1 MSKKNKDVIVAAT
14 NKLSE
19 DIKSLTAKKQG
30 ALQVFVDTASQL
42 QSVNAQ
48 LDDKINQCDEIMS
61 LVASVKTDA
70 ETMKAD
76 NDVICEKIRAIIGE

>member
-1 MSKKNKDVIVAAT
+1 MSKNNKDVIVAAT
-14 NKLSE
+14 TKLSA
-19 DIKSLTAKKQG
+19 DIKELTNKKQI
-30 ALQVFVDTASQL
+30 ALQVFVNTASQL

-48 LDDKINQCDEIMS
+48 LDDKINQCDELMS

-76 NDVICEKIRAIIGE
+76 NDVICEKIRAIIGD

>member
-19 DIKSLTAKKQG
+19 DIKELTSKKQG
-30 ALQVFVDTASQL
+30 ALQVFVNTASQL

-48 LDDKINQCDEIMS
+48 LDDKITQCDEIMS

>member
-1 MSKKNKDVIVAAT
+1 MSKKNNDVIVAAT
-14 NKLSE
+14 TKLSA
-19 DIKSLTAKKQG
+19 DIKELTSKKQI
-30 ALQVFVDTASQL
+30 ALQVFVNTASQL

-48 LDDKINQCDEIMS
+48 LDDKINQCDELMS

-76 NDVICEKIRAIIGE
+76 NDVICEKIRAIIGD

>member
-1 MSKKNKDVIVAAT
+1 MSKKNNDVIVAAT
-14 NKLSE
+14 NKLSA
-19 DIKSLTAKKQG
+19 DIKELTSRKQS
-30 ALQVFVDTASQL
+30 ALQVFVNTASQL

-48 LDDKINQCDEIMS
+48 LDDKINQCDELMS

>member
-1 MSKKNKDVIVAAT
+1 MSKHNKDVIVAAT
-14 NKLSE
+14 TKLSE
-19 DIKSLTAKKQG
+19 DIKELTSKKQG
-30 ALQVFVDTASQL
+30 ALQVFVNTASQL

>member
-19 DIKSLTAKKQG
+19 DIKELTSKKQG
-30 ALQVFVDTASQL
+30 ALQVFVNTASQL

>member
-14 NKLSE
+14 NKLSA
-19 DIKSLTAKKQG
+19 DIKELTSKKQG
-30 ALQVFVDTASQL
+30 ALQVFLDTASQL

>member
-1 MSKKNKDVIVAAT
+1 MIKKNEDVIAAAT
-14 NKLSE
+14 NKLSA
-19 DIKSLTAKKQG
+19 DIKELTSKKQG
-30 ALQVFVDTASQL
+30 ALQVFLNTASQL

-61 LVASVKTDA
+61 LVTSVKTDA

-76 NDVICEKIRAIIGE
+76 NDVICEKIRAIIGD

>member
-1 MSKKNKDVIVAAT
+1 MSKQNKDVIVAAT
-14 NKLSE
+14 NKLSA
-19 DIKSLTAKKQG
+19 DIKELTNKKQY

-76 NDVICEKIRAIIGE
+76 NDTICEKIRAIIGE

>member
-14 NKLSE
+14 NKLSA
-19 DIKSLTAKKQG
+19 DIKELTSKKQG
-30 ALQVFVDTASQL
+30 ARQVFLDTASQL